1 MGEDE
6 IKRFQVT
13 IPRKLYS
20 KLDRLANAAGL
31 RKSDV
36 MRDLIE
42 SWTSGQEKTRA
53 NQIDADLIAEVKR
66 VFGPVLE
73 DADLDRYI
81 NLTVTAEAK
90 AIAMV
95 CNYDAQL
102 AGKTVDELPDPFDA
116 DFQAQQAIWG
126 PFAEANIYLSHV
138 KTRSGQRFADAGD
151 EATQLRE
158 KVKAILTARFDARF
172 DVLTDKFYCHVIAAR
187 KSGFYEPVS
196 SEIRI

>member
-20 KLDRLANAAGL
+20 KLDRLASAAGL

-53 NQIDADLIAEVKR
+53 NQIDDALIAEIRR
-66 VFGPVLE
+66 VLGPILE
-73 DADLDRYI
+73 DVDLDRYI
-81 NLTVTAEAK
+81 NLISTAEAK
-90 AIAMV
+90 AIARV

-102 AGKTVDELPDPFDA
+102 AGKNVDELPDPFDA
-116 DFQAQQAIWG
+116 DFQAQQAIWAPLG
-126 PFAEANIYLSHV
+126 DATIYLSHV

-151 EATQLRE
+151 EANQLRE

-172 DVLTDKFYCHVIAAR
+172 DVLMDKFYCHIIAAR

-196 SEIRI
+196 NEFRL